1 MAKQFKSLSL
11 LITCIFA
18 AATFISCSNSNTE
31 NQNRIRVSGE
41 GKIRVMPDQVTLTIN
56 ASFSKPKMVNAV
68 RETQATVDTVM
79 RILESF
85 GNKEQDIKTSSISA
99 NKDYQYVGSNYKFVG
114 FQAQQT
120 IDFVLHDLNKFT
132 ELTAK
137 LLDTKISSI
146 AQIQFN
152 HSKADSILREA
163 DLIAY
168 DDALKS
174 ANKIA
179 YRADVKLGKLLFL
192 SNDGSGTDATGYSS
206 GERIDT
212 YNKGFGGQGF
222 KIAPEVIEFKRT
234 ITTEFGI
241 K

>member
-1 MAKQFKSLSL
+1 MTSKFTSSLFLGALALS
-11 LITCIFA
+11 T
-18 AATFISCSNSNTE
+18 ATLFSCGNGNSE
-31 NQNRIRVSGE
+31 SKNRIRVGGE

-56 ASFSKPKMVNAV
+56 ASFSKPKMAEAV

-79 RILESF
+79 HILEKF
-85 GNKEQDIKTSSISA
+85 GKKNEDIKTSSISA
-99 NKDYQYVGSNYKFVG
+99 NKDYQYVGSTYKFVG
-114 FQAQQT
+114 FQAEQT
-120 IDFVLHDLNKFT
+120 VDFVLHDLNKFS

-137 LLDTKISSI
+137 LLETKISSI
-146 AQIQFN
+146 SQIQFN
-152 HSKADSILREA
+152 HSKADSLLREA

-174 ANKIA
+174 ANKLA
-179 YRADVKLGKLLFL
+179 NRANVKLGELLFL
-192 SNDGSGTDATGYSS
+192 SNDGSASNTNGYTS

-212 YNKGFGGQGF
+212 YNKAFGGQGF
-222 KIAPEVIEFKRT
+222 KIAPEVIEFKRN